1 MKRTRGER
9 LKLAR
14 SRHFRSARAA
24 AAALGVPP
32 ATYGAHE
39 RAESS
44 KGRDYGPDEA
54 QRYGRYFRVSPEWL
68 LTGQTLMPRYGQVLG
83 EPEHIFSEGSQE
95 DNDNNIAERLSL
107 LALQAGTI
115 SLELEGALAIAR
127 RAVADT
133 TGNKRES
140 DRAAQTISRLIDSL
154 DAAAGLIYSLASEL
168 DNALRHGPSPL
179 AQIVTSLAR
188 KTRDRAKRTV
198 QKKKK

>member
-9 LKLAR
+9 LKAAR
-14 SRHFRSARAA
+14 SRYFRSARAA

-54 QRYGRYFRVSPEWL
+54 QRYGGFFSVSPEWL
-68 LTGQTLMPRYGQVLG
+68 LTGQTLMPGYSLA
-83 EPEHIFSEGSQE
+83 EPEPYFSEGSQE
-95 DNDNNIAERLSL
+95 DNGNNISERLSL
-107 LALQAGTI
+107 LALQAGAI
-115 SLELEGALAIAR
+115 SLELQDALAVAR
-127 RAVADT
+127 RAGAVA
-133 TGNKRES
+133 TGNKPES
-140 DRAAQTISRLIDSL
+140 DPAAQTISRLIDSL
-154 DAAAGLIYSLASEL
+154 DAAAGLIYSLASEF
-168 DNALRHGPSPL
+168 NPTLRSPL
-179 AQIVTSLAR
+179 AQMATDLSR